1 MEKKTMRTVSLTWNP
16 FFPLTRMPCRR
27 PFEVDLSGFN
37 MDLSSLSGLSSGLN
51 VEMPDMPDMS
61 ALAGNINLDES
72 SMPDLSKLIKLDDL
86 DLDLSHMIDPE
97 EILKNLPADQV
108 PDMSQA
114 LKSVKFDF
122 TEEKVTALLK
132 EVLTGYQESIKD
144 KPEADMDKM
153 QAALKQYLTS
163 KEMNER
169 LCKDLQELVKNNVNV
184 DMSSEKLIAVA
195 VGLMNQYRE
204 YAKANGIT
212 QTDVASILA
221 FLSQGK
227 SSSRSKRKQR
237 IWLKTA

>member
-1 MEKKTMRTVSLTWNP
+1 MYLNLIFYFNSCGRKEDTIRTISPNTSTQMVLEEH
-16 FFPLTRMPCRR
+16 R
-27 PFEVDLSGFN
+27 PT
-37 MDLSSLSGLSSGLN
+37 
-51 VEMPDMPDMS
+51 
-61 ALAGNINLDES
+61 
-72 SMPDLSKLIKLDDL
+72 
-86 DLDLSHMIDPE
+86 PE
-97 EILKNLPADQV
+97 EILKNLPAGQV

-195 VGLMNQYRE
+195 VGLMNQYQE

-221 FLSQGK
+221 FLSQGEIQQQQV
-227 SSSRSKRKQR
+227 SRSADQAGEQVAAFFINANHVKVGLGRQGVGEPMPNNSVVVQ
-237 IWLKTA
+237 